1 MRYVV
6 KVTTMP
12 TKPASKAVASLTKVR
27 KVDRVALL
35 EKVAELGS
43 ITAAAKAVGISYKG
57 AWEAIEAL
65 NNLSERPL
73 VERSVGGSG
82 GGGTRLTAHGEQV
95 LSLLRGLEGEFQG
108 LLAALGGGTGSFDRF
123 YRYFNLMRRFN
134 MKTSAR
140 NQFLGT
146 VSSVT
151 RGAVNSEVILDIGG
165 SDTLAAIITNA
176 SADGL
181 GLAHGVEAFALIKA
195 PWVIVTTDESLK
207 TSARNRLCG
216 VISRCLEGAVN
227 GEVIIDLPG
236 GKSVA
241 AIVTN
246 ESIHS
251 LGLKVGE
258 RACAL
263 IKASHIILAVSA

>member
-1 MRYVV
+1 M
-6 KVTTMP
+6 KKHDTP
-12 TKPASKAVASLTKVR
+12 TNTPSLAGGR

-35 EKVAELGS
+35 ERVAELGS

-65 NNLSERPL
+65 NNLSDAPL

-82 GGGTRLTAHGEQV
+82 GGGTRLTAHGEKV
-95 LSLLRGLEGEFQG
+95 LSLLRDMDTDFQG
-108 LLAALGGGTGSFDRF
+108 LLAALSGGRGRFDRF
-123 YRYFNLMRRFN
+123 YKYFQVMRRWN

-140 NQFLGT
+140 NQFLGIVTRT
-146 VSSVT
+146 V

-165 SDTLAAIITNA
+165 GDSLACIITNT
-176 SADGL
+176 SLDNL
-181 GLAHGVEAFALIKA
+181 GLAPGVEAYALIKA
-195 PWVIVTTDESLK
+195 PWVIVTTDEGMK

-216 VISRCLEGAVN
+216 VVSRCVTGAVN

-241 AIVTN
+241 AIITN
-246 ESIHS
+246 DSIEG
-251 LGLKVGE
+251 LGLKVGV

-263 IKASHIILAVSA
+263 IKASHIILAVNS

>member
-1 MRYVV
+1 
-6 KVTTMP
+6 MP
-12 TKPASKAVASLTKVR
+12 TKAPDKPVAYLTRAR

-35 EKVAELGS
+35 EQLAQLGS

-65 NNLSERPL
+65 NNLSDRP
-73 VERSVGGSG
+73 VVARTVGGSG

-95 LSLLRGLEGEFQG
+95 LALMRDMEGEFQG
-108 LLAALGGGTGSFDRF
+108 FLAAIGGGRFDRF
-123 YRYFNLMRRFN
+123 YQYHQHMRRWN

-140 NQFLGT
+140 NQFRGT
-146 VSSVT
+146 VTKVI

-165 SDTLAAIITNA
+165 GDGLAAIITNE
-176 SADGL
+176 SVDN
-181 GLAHGVEAFALIKA
+181 LALAPGAKAYALVKA
-195 PWVIVTTDESLK
+195 PWVIVTTDEGMR

-216 VISRCLEGAVN
+216 TVSRCVEGAVN
-227 GEVIIDLPG
+227 GEVVIDLPG

-241 AIVTN
+241 AIVTS
-246 ESIHS
+246 ESIQS
-251 LGLKVGE
+251 LGLKEGL

-263 IKASHIILAVSA
+263 INASHIILAVNA

>member
-1 MRYVV
+1 MPVAF
-6 KVTTMP
+6 P
-12 TKPASKAVASLTKVR
+12 TKAR
-27 KVDRVALL
+27 RVDRVALL

-43 ITAAAKAVGISYKG
+43 ITAAARAIGISYKG

-82 GGGTRLTAHGEQV
+82 GGGTRLTAHGQQV
-95 LSLLRGLEGEFQG
+95 LALLRGLEGELQG
-108 LLAALGGGTGSFDRF
+108 LLTALGGGTALFDHF
-123 YRYFNLMRRFN
+123 HRYFQQIRRLN

-140 NQFLGT
+140 NQFMGR
-146 VSSVT
+146 VASVT

-165 SDTLAAIITNA
+165 GDSLAAIITNESVDA
-176 SADGL
+176 L
-181 GLAHGVEAFALIKA
+181 GLAHDVEAYALIKA
-195 PWVIVTTDESLK
+195 PWVILTTDETLK

-216 VISRCLEGAVN
+216 VVSRCVEGAVN

-246 ESIHS
+246 ESIRR
-251 LGLKVGE
+251 LGLQVGAH
-258 RACAL
+258 ACAL
-263 IKASHIILAVSA
+263 IKASHIILAVGV

>member
-1 MRYVV
+1 
-6 KVTTMP
+6 MP
-12 TKPASKAVASLTKVR
+12 KTQTKTVAAKPPPALAGGR

-57 AWEAIEAL
+57 AWEAIEAI
-65 NNLSERPL
+65 NNLSDAPV

-82 GGGTRLTAHGEQV
+82 GGGTRLTAHGEKV
-95 LSLLRGLEGEFQG
+95 LVLLREMDLEFQG
-108 LLAALGGGTGSFDRF
+108 FLAAMGGGRGRFERF
-123 YRYFNLMRRFN
+123 YQYFQLARRWN

-140 NQFLGT
+140 NQFLGSVT
-146 VSSVT
+146 KVT

-165 SDTLAAIITNA
+165 GDSLAAIITNE
-176 SADGL
+176 SVDNL
-181 GLAHGVEAFALIKA
+181 SLVPGVEVYALIKA
-195 PWVIVTTDESLK
+195 PWVIVTTDEGMK

-216 VISRCLEGAVN
+216 TVARCVEGAVN

-246 ESIHS
+246 DSIKN
-251 LGLKVGE
+251 LGLKEGV

-263 IKASHIILAVSA
+263 IKASHIILAVPA

>member
-1 MRYVV
+1 
-6 KVTTMP
+6 MP
-12 TKPASKAVASLTKVR
+12 RATPDGPAALTGGR

-43 ITAAAKAVGISYKG
+43 INAAAKAVGISYKG
-57 AWEAIEAL
+57 AWQAIEAL
-65 NNLSERPL
+65 NNLSERQL

-82 GGGTRLTAHGEQV
+82 GGGTRLTPQGEQV
-95 LSLLRGLEGEFQG
+95 LSLLRDMEGEFQG
-108 LLAALGGGTGSFDRF
+108 LLAALGGERSRLDRF
-123 YRYFNLMRRFN
+123 FRYFQLMRRFN
-134 MKTSAR
+134 VKTSAR
-140 NQFLGT
+140 NQYLGHVT
-146 VSSVT
+146 SVA

-165 SDTLAAIITNA
+165 GDSLAAIITNE
-176 SADGL
+176 STDN
-181 GLAHGVEAFALIKA
+181 LALAVGTEAYALVKA
-195 PWVIVTTDESLK
+195 PWVIVTTDETLK

-216 VISRCLEGAVN
+216 VVSRCTEGAVN

-246 ESIHS
+246 ASIHG
-251 LGLKVGE
+251 LGLAVGV

-263 IKASHIILAVSA
+263 IKASHIILAVNA

>member
-1 MRYVV
+1 M
-6 KVTTMP
+6 TTKAP
-12 TKPASKAVASLTKVR
+12 TRPVAFPTR
-27 KVDRVALL
+27 ARRVDRVALL

-43 ITAAAKAVGISYKG
+43 ITAAARAIGISYKG

-73 VERSVGGSG
+73 VARNVGGCG
-82 GGGTRLTAHGEQV
+82 GGGTRLTSHGEQV
-95 LSLLRGLEGEFQG
+95 LSLLRGMEGELQG
-108 LLAALGGGTGSFDRF
+108 LLAAMGGGTAAFDRF
-123 YRYFNLMRRFN
+123 YRYFQQMRRLN

-140 NQFLGT
+140 NQFMGT
-146 VSSVT
+146 VASVT

-165 SDTLAAIITNA
+165 GDSLAAIITNE

-181 GLAHGVEAFALIKA
+181 GLAHGVEAYALIKA
-195 PWVIVTTDESLK
+195 PWVILTTDETLK

-216 VISRCLEGAVN
+216 VVSRCVEGAVN

-246 ESIHS
+246 SSIYS
-251 LGLKVGE
+251 LGLKVGV

-263 IKASHIILAVSA
+263 IKASHIILAVGA

>member
-1 MRYVV
+1 
-6 KVTTMP
+6 MP
-12 TKPASKAVASLTKVR
+12 TKSPDMPVTSLTKAR

-35 EKVAELGS
+35 ERVAQLGS
-43 ITAAAKAVGISYKG
+43 ITAAAKAIGVSYKG

-65 NNLSERPL
+65 NNLSDRP
-73 VERSVGGSG
+73 VVARTVGGSG
-82 GGGTRLTAHGEQV
+82 GGGTRLTLHGEQV
-95 LSLLRGLEGEFQG
+95 LALMRDMKGEFQDF
-108 LLAALGGGTGSFDRF
+108 LAAMGGGRFDRF
-123 YRYFNLMRRFN
+123 YPYFQHVRRWN

-146 VSSVT
+146 VAKVT

-165 SDTLAAIITNA
+165 GDSLAAIITNE
-176 SADGL
+176 SVDSL
-181 GLAHGVEAFALIKA
+181 GLASREEAYALVKA
-195 PWVIVTTDESLK
+195 PWVIVTTDECMK

-216 VISRCLEGAVN
+216 KVSRCVEGAVN
-227 GEVIIDLPG
+227 GEVVIDLPG

-246 ESIHS
+246 ESIQS
-251 LGLKVGE
+251 LALKEGV

-263 IKASHIILAVSA
+263 IKASHIILAVNA